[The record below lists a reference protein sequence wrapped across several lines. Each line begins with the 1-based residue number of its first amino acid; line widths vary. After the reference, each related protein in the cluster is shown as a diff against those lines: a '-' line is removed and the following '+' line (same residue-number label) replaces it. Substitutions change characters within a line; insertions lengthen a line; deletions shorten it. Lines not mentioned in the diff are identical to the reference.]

1 MQAVSQNLSPN
12 IFHRAAPWHQC
23 QQSHLSSQGDVPRT
37 YPCTVLC
44 AKQYPPETPMPIGFR
59 HVLHSIPQ
67 IVVFFAL
74 YKMALQ
80 LMLEL
85 VWTRFA
91 LYKYI
96 LPYRVSERITR
107 DGEAAL
113 SVLGIPSI
121 PVSVLPLLSGVSLVE
136 V

>member
-1 MQAVSQNLSPN
+1 
-12 IFHRAAPWHQC
+12 
-23 QQSHLSSQGDVPRT
+23 
-37 YPCTVLC
+37 
-44 AKQYPPETPMPIGFR
+44 MPIGFR